1 MSEDSGE
8 REVAMSVFGRQY
20 PAMVRK
26 ATMAPGA
33 SHGCDLDA
41 AFGFVLDILLDGFK
55 WLRKAGWPSV

>member
-1 MSEDSGE
+1 
-8 REVAMSVFGRQY
+8 MSVFGRQY

-55 WLRKAGWPSV
+55 WLRKAGWPPV